1 MSMKLLEMLSK
12 PAAMFSGS
20 TSALLCFSAA
30 LGFWLAGE
38 HRKAIVW
45 IVLGSVEVAAVAL

>member
-1 MSMKLLEMLSK
+1 MKLLEMLSK

-20 TSALLCFSAA
+20 TSALLCYSAA

-38 HRKAIVW
+38 HRRAIVW